1 MPEIRGAGWTR
12 YDLVPYEVQIMPSG
26 QSPSPLLTRNEI
38 AEISGVSVNAVNK
51 ALEQRVARARRQRG
65 RTLLAADEAAALAL
79 LSELPIGL
87 SIKLKREV
95 RDWIV
100 KRNPA
105 KAEEFE
111 LSRALRVA
119 MTENAADVAR
129 RAFDYVRLRE
139 RYIEIGSDKM
149 GGVPVIRGT
158 RVPVWTLA
166 QLIEAGEARGSLLE
180 DYPHVPE
187 EAYDVAVLWARG
199 NPRRGRPIM
208 KPRTRSDGHAA
219 AM

>member
-1 MPEIRGAGWTR
+1 MATTTF
-12 YDLVPYEVQIMPSG
+12 
-26 QSPSPLLTRNEI
+26 PLLTRNEI
-38 AEISGVSVNAVNK
+38 AEISGVSINAVNK
-51 ALEQRVARARRQRG
+51 ALEQRVAKARKQRG

-79 LSELPIGL
+79 LSELPISL

-95 RDWIV
+95 RNWIV

-105 KAEEFE
+105 EAEEFE

-139 RYIEIGSDKM
+139 KYIEVDPNKM
-149 GGVPVIRGT
+149 GGAPVIRGT
-158 RVPVWTLA
+158 CVPARNLA
-166 QLIEAGEARGSLLE
+166 QLVEGGQSRKALKE

-187 EAYDVAVLWARG
+187 EAYEVAVLWAKG
-199 NPRRGRPIM
+199 NPQRGRPTGES
-208 KPRTRSDGHAA
+208 RAELAA
-219 AM
+219 LRRRAL